1 MPINLVS
8 QLLSFGFS
16 NRDLYDLNHPSSNYQ
31 IIKKLKRFKKRN
43 SVKENLET
51 NAALILLF

>member
-1 MPINLVS
+1 MPKNLIS

-16 NRDLYDLNHPSSNYQ
+16 IQDVYDLNHPSSNYQ